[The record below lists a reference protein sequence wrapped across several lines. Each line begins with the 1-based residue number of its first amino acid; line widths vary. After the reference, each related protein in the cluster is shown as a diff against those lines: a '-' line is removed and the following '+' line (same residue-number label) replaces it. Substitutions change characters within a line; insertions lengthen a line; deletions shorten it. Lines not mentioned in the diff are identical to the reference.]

1 VGGDFY
7 DAFDTE
13 DGAWALVVG
22 DVCGKGP
29 KAAALMGAAR
39 HTIRAAALRE
49 QRPSAVLTMLNAAL
63 QQQPREQWFCTVC
76 YVRLRPQP
84 GGACLTVCAPGHPL
98 PAILRADGSVE
109 FAGMPGTLL
118 GVFTEIELTDAT
130 VDLGAGE
137 TLVLF
142 TDGLTEAERSGREFG
157 QKWLADVLA
166 KNVGRSVEEIAANLE
181 REVLGDRTQGLP
193 DDLAI
198 LVAKVKP

>member
-1 VGGDFY
+1 M
-7 DAFDTE
+7 
-13 DGAWALVVG
+13 VG

-49 QRPSAVLTMLNAAL
+49 HRPSAVLTMLNTAL
-63 QQQPREQWFCTVC
+63 QQQSQDQWFCTVC

-84 GGACLTVCAPGHPL
+84 GGARLTVCAGGHPL
-98 PAILRADGSVE
+98 PAILRADGTVE
-109 FAGMPGTLL
+109 FAGTPGTLL
-118 GVFTEIELTDAT
+118 GVFTDIEVTDAT
-130 VDLGAGE
+130 VDLRPGDA
-137 TLVLF
+137 LVLF
-142 TDGLTEAERSGREFG
+142 TDGLTDAERTGREFG

-166 KNVGRSVEEIAANLE
+166 RNVGRSAEEIAAGLE
-181 REVLGDRTQGLP
+181 REVLRNRTQGLP

>member
-1 VGGDFY
+1 M
-7 DAFDTE
+7 
-13 DGAWALVVG
+13 VG

-49 QRPSAVLTMLNAAL
+49 HRPSAVLTMLNAAL
-63 QQQPREQWFCTVC
+63 QQQSQDQWFCTVC

-84 GGACLTVCAPGHPL
+84 GGARLTVCAGGHPL
-98 PAILRADGSVE
+98 PAILRADGTVE
-109 FAGMPGTLL
+109 FAGTPGTLL
-118 GVFTEIELTDAT
+118 GVFTDIEVTDAT
-130 VDLGAGE
+130 VDLRPGDA
-137 TLVLF
+137 LVLF
-142 TDGLTEAERSGREFG
+142 TDGLTDAERTGREFG

-166 KNVGRSVEEIAANLE
+166 RNVGRSAEEIAAGLE
-181 REVLGDRTQGLP
+181 REVLLDRTQGLP